1 MPAETYG
8 STQTRGQHE
17 HVVYVS
23 VGNQRQRFG
32 ENKMGQ
38 MAMAVLGLTLVA
50 CLVYSAATEER
61 HYAAYTPAT
70 GLAQRKVMTQ
80 DITKMESLL
89 AAKEVHKQVLELATK
104 NLPPTVKAV
113 AAKLAQNAP
122 TSKLIDCSKLDAY
135 KFLQDTFAG
144 LKTNITAHNASIFAE
159 DQKLESAYT
168 VAYNAWQS
176 QEAAYRT
183 AQSAHESAK
192 EAAEYAKGKFDEYTS
207 ALSAAEAE
215 RDSTIPGLET
225 EKEELVAQQPILEQV
240 KTLVANMA
248 SGAEAK
254 SRVQFLKQLPAI
266 AKLADSIVPT
276 ENRAI
281 ASKVKAM
288 KTQLAETAT
297 SSTVTKMLVVID
309 GIITTMAARIV
320 EIGENIQRISDS
332 VNDNSAKL
340 SEWQTKLVDLS
351 EEKDKA
357 ANVENTADLE
367 RSQLN
372 GENVVAEEAYN
383 DYHAGFVDEAEKL
396 TKQVAA
402 LVTIGGKIDEAISSC
417 SAE

>member
-1 MPAETYG
+1 
-8 STQTRGQHE
+8 
-17 HVVYVS
+17 
-23 VGNQRQRFG
+23 
-32 ENKMGQ
+32 
-38 MAMAVLGLTLVA
+38 
-50 CLVYSAATEER
+50 
-61 HYAAYTPAT
+61 
-70 GLAQRKVMTQ
+70 
-80 DITKMESLL
+80 
-89 AAKEVHKQVLELATK
+89 
-104 NLPPTVKAV
+104 
-113 AAKLAQNAP
+113 
-122 TSKLIDCSKLDAY
+122 
-135 KFLQDTFAG
+135 
-144 LKTNITAHNASIFAE
+144 
-159 DQKLESAYT
+159 LESAYT

-332 VNDNSAKL
+332 VNDSSAKL